1 MNRKLDMTEGVIWKL
16 LVRFFL
22 PILFGSLFQQL
33 YNTADA
39 VIVGNFVGKEALAAV
54 GGTTGTFINLLVGFF
69 TGLAS
74 GATVII
80 AQYYGAK
87 EQNAL
92 RRALHTGIALG
103 IAGGAVFMAI
113 GLVFAPAVLSAMGT
127 PPEILDYAVT
137 YMRIY
142 FVGIIPGL
150 LYNVGAGILRALGDS
165 RRPLI
170 VLILCCLCNIV
181 LDILFVVVFR
191 MGVAGVGWATTLSQV
206 LSCICVLYFLT
217 HMPETHCRLHLSQI
231 RFDRMTLYKIVQIG
245 LPAGLQSTMYNISNV
260 ILQTKVNEFG
270 TDTIAAWTVYSKI
283 DAIFWMTISAFGVA
297 ITTFVGQN
305 FGARKFDRI
314 KRGVKVCF
322 GLSVIATAVISL
334 FSVFCGG
341 WVFRLFND
349 DPGVLAIGEVILK
362 TVPPLFITYN
372 AIEIFSGAVRGCGDA
387 VRPMLMTLCGVCV
400 LRMVWIFAVVPLSPD
415 IRTLILSYPITWT
428 VTSLAFFVYYLHGG
442 WLRRRMRVNG
452 MVP

>member
-1 MNRKLDMTEGVIWKL
+1 MTEGVIWKQL
-16 LVRFFL
+16 WWFFL
-22 PILFGSLFQQL
+22 PIIFGSMFQQL

-39 VIVGNFVGKEALAAV
+39 VIVGNVVGKEALAAV

-87 EQNAL
+87 EHDAL
-92 RRALHTGIALG
+92 RRAIHTGVALG
-103 IAGGAVFMAI
+103 IAGGAVFMVI
-113 GLVFAPAVLSAMGT
+113 GLVFAPAILTAMRT
-127 PPEILDYAVT
+127 PAEILPYAVT

-150 LYNVGAGILRALGDS
+150 LYNIGAGILRALGDS

-170 VLILCCLCNIV
+170 VLIVCCACNVV
-181 LDILFVVVFR
+181 LDLLFVLGFDL
-191 MGVAGVGWATTLSQV
+191 GVAGAGWATTISQV
-206 LSCICVLYFLT
+206 VSCVCVLYFLMT
-217 HMPETHCRLHLSQI
+217 MREDACRLTVRQL
-231 RFDRMTLYKIVQIG
+231 RFDRISLFKIVQIG
-245 LPAGLQSTMYNISNV
+245 LPAGLQSMMYNISN
-260 ILQTKVNEFG
+260 IIIQMTVNDFG
-270 TDTIAAWTVYSKI
+270 TDTIAAWTVYGKLDSV
-283 DAIFWMTISAFGVA
+283 FWMTISAFGVS

-314 KRGVKVCF
+314 RRGVMVCF
-322 GLSVIATAVISL
+322 GMSVIATVLISVV
-334 FSVFCGG
+334 SVTCGP
-341 WVFRLFND
+341 FILRLFND
-349 DPGVLAIGEVILK
+349 DPGVLAVGKTILN

-387 VRPMLMTLCGVCV
+387 LRPMLMTLFGVCV
-400 LRMVWIFAVVPLSPD
+400 LRLIWIFTVVPQSPN

-428 VTSLAFFVYYLHGG
+428 VTSIAFFIYYLHGG
-442 WLRRRMRVNG
+442 WLKRRKAVNG
-452 MVP
+452 IDE

>member
-1 MNRKLDMTEGVIWKL
+1 MDMTEGVIWKL

-87 EQNAL
+87 DHDAL
-92 RRALHTGIALG
+92 GRALHTGIALG
-103 IAGGAVFMAI
+103 FAGGAVFMAI
-113 GLVFAPAVLSAMGT
+113 GLLFAPSVLSAMGT
-127 PPEILDYAVT
+127 PADILGHAVT

-150 LYNVGAGILRALGDS
+150 LYNIGAGILRALGDS

-170 VLILCCLCNIV
+170 VLILCCLCNIA
-181 LDILFVVVFR
+181 LDVLFVLVFD
-191 MGVAGVGWATTLSQV
+191 MGVAGAGWATTLSQ
-206 LSCICVLYFLT
+206 LISCICILYFLS
-217 HMPETHCRLHLSQI
+217 HMPEAHCRLHLRNI
-231 RFDRMTLYKIVQIG
+231 RFDRITLFKIVQIG
-245 LPAGLQSTMYNISNV
+245 LPAGMQSTMYNISNV
-260 ILQTKVNEFG
+260 ILQTKINDFG
-270 TDTIAAWTVYSKI
+270 TDTVAAWTVYGKI
-283 DAIFWMTISAFGVA
+283 DAVFWMTISAFGAA

-314 KRGVKVCF
+314 KRGVRVCF
-322 GLSVIATAVISL
+322 GMSVAAAAVISI
-334 FSVFCGG
+334 FSVTCGG
-341 WVFRLFND
+341 YIFRLFND
-349 DPGVLAIGEVILK
+349 DPGVLAVGEIILK
-362 TVPPLFITYN
+362 TVPPLFVTYN
-372 AIEIFSGAVRGCGDA
+372 TIEILSGTVRGCGDA
-387 VRPMLMTLCGVCV
+387 VRPMLMTLFGVCV
-400 LRMVWIFAVVPLSPD
+400 LRMVWIFAVVPLSPN
-415 IRTLILSYPITWT
+415 IRTLVLSYPITWT
-428 VTSLAFFVYYLHGG
+428 VTSIAFLIYYLHGG
-442 WLRRRMRVNG
+442 WLRRRMKVNG
-452 MVP
+452 ISS

>member
-1 MNRKLDMTEGVIWKL
+1 
-16 LVRFFL
+16 
-22 PILFGSLFQQL
+22 
-33 YNTADA
+33 
-39 VIVGNFVGKEALAAV
+39 
-54 GGTTGTFINLLVGFF
+54 
-69 TGLAS
+69 
-74 GATVII
+74 
-80 AQYYGAK
+80 
-87 EQNAL
+87 
-92 RRALHTGIALG
+92 
-103 IAGGAVFMAI
+103 
-113 GLVFAPAVLSAMGT
+113 MGT

-191 MGVAGVGWATTLSQV
+191 MGVAGAGWATTLSQV

-217 HMPETHCRLHLSQI
+217 HMPETQCRLHLSQI

-245 LPAGLQSTMYNISNV
+245 LPAGLQSTMYNVSNV

-322 GLSVIATAVISL
+322 GMSVVASTVIS
-334 FSVFCGG
+334 VFAVTCGE
-341 WVFRLFND
+341 WIFRMFND
-349 DPGVLAIGEVILK
+349 DPGVLAVGQVILK

-400 LRMVWIFAVVPLSPD
+400 LRMVWIFAVVPLSPN

-428 VTSLAFFVYYLHGG
+428 VTSLAFFIYYLHGG